1 MFVYIMTN
9 KSNSTLYIGVTN
21 DIHRRIEEHRL
32 GINDGFSKRYSIC
45 KLVYCEKYDDPSKAI
60 SREKQLKGWIRK
72 KKNALPLSYFS
83 KSVLKLY
90 NEVRYKKGGGGV
102 WLP

>member
-1 MFVYIMTN
+1 MTN

-72 KKNALPLSYFS
+72 KKNLLIESANPSWNDISEKY
-83 KSVLKLY
+83 
-90 NEVRYKKGGGGV
+90 
-102 WLP
+102 

>member
-9 KSNSTLYIGVTN
+9 KSNSVLYIGVTN
-21 DIHRRIEEHRL
+21 DIRRRIEEHRL

-45 KLVYCEKYDDPSKAI
+45 KLVYCEKYDDPNKAI

-72 KKNALPLSYFS
+72 KKDLLIESANPNWNDISEEY
-83 KSVLKLY
+83 
-90 NEVRYKKGGGGV
+90 
-102 WLP
+102 

>member
-9 KSNSTLYIGVTN
+9 KSNSVLYIGVTN
-21 DIHRRIEEHRL
+21 DIRRRIEEHRL

-72 KKNALPLSYFS
+72 KKDLLIESANPNWNDISEEY
-83 KSVLKLY
+83 
-90 NEVRYKKGGGGV
+90 
-102 WLP
+102 